1 VGDGCEWRAAVDL
14 GLRRH
19 HRGRAWRSA
28 MGKRQ
33 CELEGCSKWAASGGT
48 PHCIA
53 HGGGKRCQHEGCI
66 KAAAGGGTLHCRAH
80 GGGKRCQ
87 EEGCSK
93 SAQGDTG
100 FCIAHGG
107 GRRCQTEDCLK
118 SARGDTGH
126 CSAHGGGRRCQ
137 TEDCL
142 KSARGDTQ
150 HWRMAGE
157 ALPAKR
163 LHHVSSRRYAA
174 LLCAWRWQALPDG
187 GLLQGGSCRRHASLV
202 MNLQSSIL
210 MAQMTD
216 PSSWH

>member
-1 VGDGCEWRAAVDL
+1 
-14 GLRRH
+14 
-19 HRGRAWRSA
+19 

-118 SARGDTGH
+118 SARGDT
-126 CSAHGGGRRCQ
+126 
-137 TEDCL
+137 
-142 KSARGDTQ
+142 Q

-174 LLCAWRWQALPDG
+174 LLCAWRWQAVPDG

-202 MNLQSSIL
+202 MNLQFSIL
-210 MAQMTD
+210 MAQTTD